1 MTGKARRYRLGIDI
15 GGTKINAGII
25 DDENRIISKSAV
37 KIRGRSAVEVV
48 QDAVANACG
57 MLTSAGA
64 CYGDILACGI
74 GIPGTVSDDGRTALK
89 VPNLGWENEDIA
101 GRFEAATGLPCIAV
115 QDSKAAALGEYAA
128 GGGRGGK
135 VVVCVTLGT
144 GISAGIV
151 IDGKIYC
158 GALGFAGECGHIPAV
173 DGGRP
178 CGCGKRGCVE
188 CYAAGKGLDLR
199 AKEVFGSEYSAAD
212 VFRLAETGDE
222 KAAGILYQA
231 VVMLGEALVSL
242 VNTLAPDRLLFSGG
256 LSARTELFV
265 RPVEEYIRSH
275 CYSLPN
281 RELFI
286 GAAELGADAPM
297 VGAAVYSCN
306 ASYRTPKIS
315 ASLMCANFTDLGEA
329 LRDAESAGID
339 YLHFD
344 IMDGHFVPNLML
356 PLDLPEK
363 LRGHTRLPFDIHLMT
378 ERPENYIP
386 ALRLRP
392 GDLVSVHFESTPHI
406 NRAIAMIRDAGASAA
421 LAINPGTPPECAGE
435 VLGDIDALLV
445 MTVNPGYAGQRA
457 VPQCFDKIA
466 RTRKYLD
473 RMGYRNVYIEV
484 DGNCSYENAARMS
497 AAGADIFVLGSSSIF
512 APGANICEATKRFKS
527 IIGAHGRDTRL
538 STLSGGKR

>member
-1 MTGKARRYRLGIDI
+1 M
-15 GGTKINAGII
+15 
-25 DDENRIISKSAV
+25 
-37 KIRGRSAVEVV
+37 
-48 QDAVANACG
+48 
-57 MLTSAGA
+57 
-64 CYGDILACGI
+64 
-74 GIPGTVSDDGRTALK
+74 
-89 VPNLGWENEDIA
+89 
-101 GRFEAATGLPCIAV
+101 

-315 ASLMCANFTDLGEA
+315 ASADVRKLHGSG
-329 LRDAESAGID
+329 RSAARCR
-339 YLHFD
+339 
-344 IMDGHFVPNLML
+344 N
-356 PLDLPEK
+356 
-363 LRGHTRLPFDIHLMT
+363 LRG
-378 ERPENYIP
+378 
-386 ALRLRP
+386 
-392 GDLVSVHFESTPHI
+392 
-406 NRAIAMIRDAGASAA
+406 
-421 LAINPGTPPECAGE
+421 
-435 VLGDIDALLV
+435 
-445 MTVNPGYAGQRA
+445 
-457 VPQCFDKIA
+457 
-466 RTRKYLD
+466 
-473 RMGYRNVYIEV
+473 
-484 DGNCSYENAARMS
+484 
-497 AAGADIFVLGSSSIF
+497 
-512 APGANICEATKRFKS
+512 
-527 IIGAHGRDTRL
+527 
-538 STLSGGKR
+538 